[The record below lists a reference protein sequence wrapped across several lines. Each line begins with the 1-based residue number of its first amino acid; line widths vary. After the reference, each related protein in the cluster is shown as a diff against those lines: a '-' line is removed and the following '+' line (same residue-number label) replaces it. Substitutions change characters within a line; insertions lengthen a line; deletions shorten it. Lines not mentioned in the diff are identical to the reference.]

1 MSVSD
6 LLSQDEI
13 DALLHGVDSGAV
25 NTEPEPLPG
34 EARQY
39 DLSSQ
44 DRIIR
49 GRMPT
54 LEMVNERFAR
64 LWRIGL
70 FNLIRRSADLSVR
83 GIDLVKFNE
92 YMHSLYVPTNL
103 NLIRF
108 KPLRGTGLIVF
119 EPTLVFTVVDN
130 FFGGD
135 GRFHTRI
142 EGREFTATEMR
153 VIQLMLK
160 QTFADLKEAWAPVM
174 DVDFEYIN
182 SEINPHFANI
192 VTPREY
198 VVVCRFHVELEGGGG
213 EIHITLPYSM
223 LEPIRELLD
232 AGIQSDRNDRD
243 DSWNVMLREQLDTA
257 EVTLSSVLASKRMS
271 LRQLTGLKIGD
282 ILPIDLPAQVPLCV
296 EEIPLFTGEFG
307 VFQRQQRRQD
317 HRRTPARRASPTRRS
332 LPGLQQMINSDILDA
347 APATFE
353 SLHAERDQ
361 DATDLNL
368 DVILDVPVTCRWKS
382 AARAFRSATCCSS
395 IRARWWNWNVV
406 PASRWTCTSTAP

>member
-1 MSVSD
+1 MIND

-13 DALLHGVDSGAV
+13 DALLHGVDSGSVDTA
-25 NTEPEPLPG
+25 EPPPPPG
-34 EARQY
+34 EARNY
-39 DLSSQ
+39 DFASQ

-70 FNLIRRSADLSVR
+70 FNLIRRSSELSVR
-83 GIDLVKFNE
+83 GIELIKFSD

-135 GRFHTRI
+135 GRYPTRI

-160 QTFADLKEAWAPVM
+160 QTFADLTEAWAPVM
-174 DVDFEYIN
+174 NVEYEYIN

-198 VVVCRFHVELEGGGG
+198 VVVSRFHVELEGGGG
-213 EIHITLPYSM
+213 DIHVTLPYSM
-223 LEPIRELLD
+223 LEPIRDVLD

-243 DSWNVMLREQLDTA
+243 ESWGITLREQLNTA
-257 EVTLSSVLASKRMS
+257 EVELSSVIARRRMS
-271 LRQLTGLKIGD
+271 LRELTKLKVGD
-282 ILPIDLPAQVPLCV
+282 ILPIDMLREVPVCV
-296 EEIPLFTGEFG
+296 EGLPVFTGEFG
-307 VFQRQQRRQD
+307 IANDRNAIKITAAQPPGGRP
-317 HRRTPARRASPTRRS
+317 RTP
-332 LPGLQQMINSDILDA
+332 LIQE
-347 APATFE
+347 E
-353 SLHAERDQ
+353 SND
-361 DATDLNL
+361 
-368 DVILDVPVTCRWKS
+368 
-382 AARAFRSATCCSS
+382 
-395 IRARWWNWNVV
+395 
-406 PASRWTCTSTAP
+406 

>member
-1 MSVSD
+1 MIND

-13 DALLHGVDSGAV
+13 DALLHGVDSGSVDTA
-25 NTEPEPLPG
+25 EPAPPPG
-34 EARQY
+34 EARSY
-39 DLSSQ
+39 DFASQ

-70 FNLIRRSADLSVR
+70 FNLIRRSSELSVR
-83 GIDLVKFNE
+83 GIELIKFGD
-92 YMHSLYVPTNL
+92 YLHSLYVPTNL

-119 EPTLVFTVVDN
+119 EPTLVFAVVDN

-135 GRFHTRI
+135 GRYPTRI

-160 QTFADLKEAWAPVM
+160 QAFADLTEAWAPVM
-174 DVDFEYIN
+174 NVEFEYIN

-213 EIHITLPYSM
+213 DIHITLPYSM
-223 LEPIRELLD
+223 LEPIRDVLD

-243 DSWNVMLREQLDTA
+243 ESWGITLREQLNGA
-257 EVTLSSVLASKRMS
+257 EVELSSVIARRRMS
-271 LRQLTGLKIGD
+271 LRELTKLKVGD
-282 ILPIDLPAQVPLCV
+282 ILPIDMLKEVPLCV
-296 EEIPLFTGEFG
+296 EGLPVFTGEFG
-307 VFQRQQRRQD
+307 IAND
-317 HRRTPARRASPTRRS
+317 HNAIKILAAQPPGGRPRTPLIQEDS
-332 LPGLQQMINSDILDA
+332 ND
-347 APATFE
+347 
-353 SLHAERDQ
+353 
-361 DATDLNL
+361 
-368 DVILDVPVTCRWKS
+368 
-382 AARAFRSATCCSS
+382 
-395 IRARWWNWNVV
+395 
-406 PASRWTCTSTAP
+406 